1 MGLLVTGVTRI
12 VELIYVI
19 TCIRAGWYKLFPQLV
34 TSFSF
39 ITTTLQKELGPVS
52 EYPHDVTAAI
62 LVFQTNPSLLYFR
75 CILLLKMLCLLDLLC
90 LLDMLCL
97 LEVLCL
103 LEMLCLLDVFFLL
116 SWDDLLAWCALL
128 TWDVKGSQ
136 RQTCMDSQSGFGG
149 CVALSNAFEL
159 HFCSFKHVFQ
169 RFTSFVA
176 YDRRSSKNYFQCLFK
191 IWVICCNNFA

>member
-1 MGLLVTGVTRI
+1 MGLLVTGVKRI
-12 VELIYVI
+12 VERIYVI
-19 TCIRAGWYKLFPQLV
+19 TCIRPGWYKLFPQLV
-34 TSFSF
+34 ISFSF

-75 CILLLKMLCLLDLLC
+75 CIFLLKMLCLLDVLCFPEMLC

-116 SWDDLLAWCALL
+116 GMPYLVEMICLLDVLCLL
-128 TWDVKGSQ
+128 E
-136 RQTCMDSQSGFGG
+136 M
-149 CVALSNAFEL
+149 
-159 HFCSFKHVFQ
+159 
-169 RFTSFVA
+169 
-176 YDRRSSKNYFQCLFK
+176 
-191 IWVICCNNFA
+191 

>member
-12 VELIYVI
+12 VERIYVI
-19 TCIRAGWYKLFPQLV
+19 TCIRPGWYKLFPQLV
-34 TSFSF
+34 ISFSF

-75 CILLLKMLCLLDLLC
+75 CIFLLKMLCLLDVLCFPEMLC

-116 SWDDLLAWCALL
+116 GMPYLVEMICLLDVRCLL
-128 TWDVKGSQ
+128 E
-136 RQTCMDSQSGFGG
+136 M
-149 CVALSNAFEL
+149 
-159 HFCSFKHVFQ
+159 
-169 RFTSFVA
+169 
-176 YDRRSSKNYFQCLFK
+176 
-191 IWVICCNNFA
+191 

>member
-12 VELIYVI
+12 VERIYVI
-19 TCIRAGWYKLFPQLV
+19 TCIRPGWYKLFPQLV
-34 TSFSF
+34 ISFSF

-75 CILLLKMLCLLDLLC
+75 CIFLLKMLCLLDVLCFPEMLC

-116 SWDDLLAWCALL
+116 GMPYLVEMICLLDVLCLL
-128 TWDVKGSQ
+128 E
-136 RQTCMDSQSGFGG
+136 M
-149 CVALSNAFEL
+149 
-159 HFCSFKHVFQ
+159 
-169 RFTSFVA
+169 
-176 YDRRSSKNYFQCLFK
+176 
-191 IWVICCNNFA
+191 

>member
-1 MGLLVTGVTRI
+1 MRLLVTGVTRI
-12 VELIYVI
+12 VERIYVI
-19 TCIRAGWYKLFPQLV
+19 TCIRPGWYKLFPQLV
-34 TSFSF
+34 ISFSF

-75 CILLLKMLCLLDLLC
+75 CIFLLKMLCLLDVLCFPEMLC

-116 SWDDLLAWCALL
+116 GMPYLVEMICLLDVRCLL
-128 TWDVKGSQ
+128 E
-136 RQTCMDSQSGFGG
+136 M
-149 CVALSNAFEL
+149 
-159 HFCSFKHVFQ
+159 
-169 RFTSFVA
+169 
-176 YDRRSSKNYFQCLFK
+176 
-191 IWVICCNNFA
+191 

>member
-12 VELIYVI
+12 VERIYVI
-19 TCIRAGWYKLFPQLV
+19 TCIRPGWYKLFPQLV
-34 TSFSF
+34 ISFSF

-75 CILLLKMLCLLDLLC
+75 CILLLKMLCLLDVLCFPEMLC

-103 LEMLCLLDVFFLL
+103 LEMLCLLDVSFLL
-116 SWDDLLAWCALL
+116 EMLYLVEMICLLDVLRLL
-128 TWDVKGSQ
+128 E
-136 RQTCMDSQSGFGG
+136 M
-149 CVALSNAFEL
+149 
-159 HFCSFKHVFQ
+159 
-169 RFTSFVA
+169 
-176 YDRRSSKNYFQCLFK
+176 
-191 IWVICCNNFA
+191 